1 MSSQFT
7 PADLAPDLIAL
18 REKCKASPIFLGA
31 HVLGYDYL
39 KDPADF
45 HVEGEKALLANE
57 NLLALAP
64 RNHIKTT
71 FFDVVGGIHA
81 VICDPNVRQLLT
93 QATLAGAMK
102 ILREIMW
109 HFDNNQRFRM
119 LFPEYAPMSHEERGN
134 QREFT
139 VPCRTTASGVPSFYT
154 AGQDSAITGFHFDII
169 RCSDLV
175 IRENV
180 PPASTKEQMDRTLE
194 FFRTT
199 SALLD
204 TTNPKAHRTVDG
216 TRWHDGDLYGTL
228 IRDKGY
234 AHFRKII
241 VGIPE
246 DRDGMPVSIW
256 KHMTRERLIEIRG
269 EVGPYL
275 WAANYRNDPVPAGDA
290 MFPVENFRFYDKEPE
305 NLDIAITVDLAISD
319 KNSADYTAIVVS
331 GIDPENDL
339 YVLHAARGRWNPYE
353 VIELLY
359 LLNDQYKPA
368 YVGIE
373 SVAWQK
379 AMLFIIEEETR
390 RRGVWMPVK
399 PLIPDGRKERRAW
412 PLAQHA
418 QRRGIYVRREHGELI
433 DEAVRFPAGL
443 HDDLV
448 DALAYR
454 GQDLIAPVLN
464 VNRPPEKLTSVPPT
478 VLKGADLLKRFEE
491 ENFNFSFFEE

>member
-18 REKCKASPIFLGA
+18 RERCKASPIFLGA
-31 HVLGYDYL
+31 NVLGYDYL

-45 HVEGEKALLANE
+45 HIEGEQALLANE
-57 NLLALAP
+57 NLVALAP

-81 VICDPNVRQLLT
+81 VIVDPNCRQLLA

-102 ILREIMW
+102 ILREITW
-109 HFDNNQRFRM
+109 HFDHNQRFRT
-119 LFPEYAPMSHEERGN
+119 LFPEFAPMSHEERGN
-134 QREFT
+134 QREFN

-180 PPASTKEQMDRTLE
+180 PPASTREQMDRTLE

-204 TTNPKAHRTVDG
+204 TTNPRAHRTVDG

-228 IRDKGY
+228 LKDPGY
-234 AHFRKII
+234 KHFRKIV

-246 DRDGMPVSIW
+246 DKDGMPVSIW

-290 MFPVENFRFYDKEPE
+290 MFKLENFKFYVDEPPIM
-305 NLDIAITVDLAISD
+305 DIAITVDLAISD

-331 GIDPENDL
+331 GITPQGDL
-339 YVLHAARGRWNPYE
+339 YVLHTDRGRYNPYE
-353 VIELLY
+353 VCEKLY
-359 LLNDQYKPA
+359 LLNALYSPS

-390 RRGVWMPVK
+390 RRGSWMPVK

-418 QRRGIYVRREHGELI
+418 QRSGIFVKHSHTELI
-433 DEAVRFPAGL
+433 EEAVRFPAGL

-454 GQDLIAPVLN
+454 GQDLIAPAVRLN
-464 VNRPPEKLTSVPPT
+464 KEPERLTHVPPT
-478 VLKGADLLKRFEE
+478 VLKGSDLLAKFEQE
-491 ENFNFSFFEE
+491 DYTYPIFED